1 MSKFY
6 KLLDESRGH
15 KVTTTETR
23 ERKIRVINNF
33 VNLYGYC
40 FDFYEKDYDKSALN
54 EKEERDP
61 KQLKIVEMIYQNGWN
76 QKTILIK
83 QRN

>member
-33 VNLYGYC
+33 VNSMAIVLI
-40 FDFYEKDYDKSALN
+40 FTKKTTIKAL
-54 EKEERDP
+54 
-61 KQLKIVEMIYQNGWN
+61 
-76 QKTILIK
+76 
-83 QRN
+83 